1 LLPAVLQMHLKSY
14 LTIVYVTPK
23 LLKKQLHENLTPYS
37 KHANITMFGARTAQ
51 I

>member
-1 LLPAVLQMHLKSY
+1 MLPAILQMHLKSY

-23 LLKKQLHENLTPYS
+23 LLKKQMHENLTPYS
-37 KHANITMFGARTAQ
+37 KHTDIPMFGARTAQ